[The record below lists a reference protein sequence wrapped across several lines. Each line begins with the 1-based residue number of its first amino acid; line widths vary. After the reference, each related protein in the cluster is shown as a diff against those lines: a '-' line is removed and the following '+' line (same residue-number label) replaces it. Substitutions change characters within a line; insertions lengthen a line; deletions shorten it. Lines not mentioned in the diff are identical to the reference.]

1 MRKESG
7 LILAL
12 DVIDEREALKIT
24 EEVSHYFD
32 AIKVNYPLVLSSG
45 LEIISQLSSFKPVI
59 ADFKVADIP
68 YTSSL
73 ISHLAF
79 KAGAS
84 SVVVHGFTG
93 RDTINAVIESGK
105 PFNGEV
111 YVVSELSSKGGT
123 EFFPQVSDKIV
134 EMARDLGCDGII
146 APATR
151 VERIAHFNKIAENL
165 TIISPGIGAQGGKI
179 EDAIKAGAE
188 FIILGRSIYRS
199 ADPQGAASDYVNRF
213 KQILKNE

>member
-12 DVIDEREALKIT
+12 DVTHKDEAVKIA

-32 AIKVNYPLVLSSG
+32 AIKVNYPLILSSG
-45 LEIISQLSSFKPVI
+45 IDIIGRLADLKPVI
-59 ADFKVADIP
+59 ADLKVADIP

-73 ISHLAF
+73 ISQLAF

-84 SVVVHGFTG
+84 GIIAHGFTG
-93 RDTINAVIESGK
+93 SDTISAVMESGK

-111 YVVSELSSKGGT
+111 YIVSELSSKGGT
-123 EFFPQVSDKIV
+123 QFFPAISDKIV
-134 EMARDLGCDGII
+134 EMAIDLGCDGII

-151 VERIAHFNKIAENL
+151 VERIAHYRKMSEEL
-165 TIISPGIGAQGGKI
+165 TIISPGVGAQGG
-179 EDAIKAGAE
+179 EAEAAIKAGAD

-199 ADPQGAASDYVNRF
+199 ADPQGAAQDYVNRV

>member
-12 DVIDEREALKIT
+12 DVIDKQEAIKIT
-24 EEVSHYFD
+24 EEVSHHFD

-45 LEIISQLSSFKPVI
+45 IDIIARLSDLKPVI

-73 ISHLAF
+73 ISQLAF
-79 KAGAS
+79 QAGAS
-84 SVVVHGFTG
+84 AVIVHGFTG
-93 RDTINAVIESGK
+93 SDTVSSVMDSGK
-105 PFNGEV
+105 PFKGEV
-111 YVVSELSSKGGT
+111 YVVSELSSTGGK
-123 EFFPQVSDKIV
+123 EYFPAVSDKIV
-134 EMARDLGCDGII
+134 EMAIGLGCTGII

-151 VERIAHFNKIAENL
+151 VERIAHYRKMSEEL
-165 TIISPGIGAQGGKI
+165 TIIAPGIGAQGGKV
-179 EDAIKAGAE
+179 EDAIKAGAD
-188 FIILGRSIYRS
+188 FFILGRSIYRS
-199 ADPQGAASDYVNRF
+199 ADPQGAARDYANRI

>member
-12 DVIDEREALKIT
+12 DVIERQDAIKIT
-24 EEVSHYFD
+24 EEVSHHFD
-32 AIKVNYPLVLSSG
+32 AIKVNFPLVLSSG
-45 LEIISQLSSFKPVI
+45 IDIIGQLAEFKPVI
-59 ADFKVADIP
+59 ADFKIADIP

-73 ISHLAF
+73 ISQLAF

-84 SVVVHGFTG
+84 AVIVHGFTG
-93 RDTINAVIESGK
+93 SDTVSAVIDSGK
-105 PFNGEV
+105 PFKGEV
-111 YVVSELSSKGGT
+111 YVVSELSSKGGK
-123 EFFPQVSDKIV
+123 EYFPPVADKIV
-134 EMARDLGCDGII
+134 EMAIDLGCNGII

-151 VERIAHFNKIAENL
+151 VERIAHYRKMSEEL
-165 TIISPGIGAQGGKI
+165 TIIAPGIGAQGGKV
-179 EDAIKAGAE
+179 EEAIKAGAD

-199 ADPQGAASDYVNRF
+199 ADPQGAANDYVNRI

>member
-12 DVIDEREALKIT
+12 DVIDKQDAIKVT

-32 AIKVNYPLVLSSG
+32 AIKVNFPLVLSSG
-45 LEIISQLSSFKPVI
+45 LDIISQLADLKPVI
-59 ADFKVADIP
+59 ADFKIADIP

-73 ISHLAF
+73 ISQLAF

-84 SVVVHGFTG
+84 AVIVHGFTG
-93 RDTINAVIESGK
+93 SDTINAVIDSGK

-111 YVVSELSSKGGT
+111 YVVSELSSKGGK
-123 EFFPQVSDKIV
+123 EYFPSVADRIV
-134 EMARDLGCDGII
+134 EMAMDLGCNGII

-151 VERIAHFNKIAENL
+151 VERIAHYRKMSEEL
-165 TIISPGIGAQGGKI
+165 TIIAPGIGAQGGKV
-179 EDAIKAGAE
+179 EEAIKAGAN
-188 FIILGRSIYRS
+188 FVILGRSIYRS
-199 ADPQGAASDYVNRF
+199 ADPQGAASDYVNRI